1 MEQVLRR
8 LKPQKSNNLIV
19 GSLTGD
25 DAAVWQLDENRALVM
40 TADFI
45 TPVIDDA
52 LTWGKVAA
60 ANAVSDV
67 YAMGAKPLMGI
78 NLVGWNSEELS
89 TELLS
94 EVLEGANQVA
104 EEAGFVIAGGH
115 TVEDPEPKF
124 GLAIVGEVDPR
135 NLLRNSGFRE
145 NDLLILTKKL
155 GVGVITTAIKKQE
168 STKEATDA
176 AIESMLRLNDQAAE
190 IAIKVGATGATDI
203 TGFGLLGHL
212 GRAARESKVDIEID
226 VAEVPLLPDARK
238 LALAGNLPG
247 GSQRNLE
254 WIEERVDVGSVEDI
268 DVHLLA
274 DAQTSGGLVFG
285 VQPAEVETALKKL
298 LETGHDAAVIGSMDI
313 GSGLIRLLNPQK

>member
-1 MEQVLRR
+1 
-8 LKPQKSNNLIV
+8 
-19 GSLTGD
+19 
-25 DAAVWQLDENRALVM
+25 M

-60 ANAVSDV
+60 TNAVSDV
-67 YAMGAKPLMGI
+67 YAMGAKPLMAI
-78 NLVGWNSEELS
+78 NLVGWNSEELPI
-89 TELLS
+89 ELLS

-124 GLAIVGEVDPR
+124 GLAIVGEVNPKT
-135 NLLRNSGFRE
+135 LLKNSEFRE
-145 NDLLILTKKL
+145 NDLVILAKKL
-155 GVGVITTAIKKQE
+155 GIGVITTAIKKQE
-168 STKEATDA
+168 STQEATEA
-176 AIESMLRLNDQAAE
+176 AITSMLRLNDQAAK
-190 IAIKVGATGATDI
+190 IAIEVGATGATDI

-212 GRAARESKVDIEID
+212 GRAAQESKVNIEID
-226 VAEVPLLPDARK
+226 VSEVPLLPDARK

-254 WIEERVDVGSVEDI
+254 WIEDRVDASSVEDI

-285 VQPAEVETALKKL
+285 VQPEKVETALKKL
-298 LETGHDAAVIGSMDI
+298 IETGHDAAVIGRMHS
-313 GSGLIRLLNPQK
+313 GSGLIRLSNRQK

>member
-19 GSLTGD
+19 GSSTGD
-25 DAAVWQLDENRALVM
+25 DAAVWQLDEDRALVM

-45 TPVIDDA
+45 TPVVDDA

-124 GLAIVGEVDPR
+124 GLAIVGEVDPK
-135 NLLRNSGFRE
+135 NLLKNSGFRE

-155 GVGVITTAIKKQE
+155 GVGVITTAIKKKE
-168 STKEATDA
+168 TTKEATAA
-176 AIESMLRLNDQAAE
+176 AIASLLRLNDQAAE
-190 IAIKVGATGATDI
+190 IAIEAGAPGATDI

-226 VAEVPLLPDARK
+226 VSEVPLLPDARK
-238 LALAGNLPG
+238 LALEGNLPG

-254 WIEERVDVGSVEDI
+254 WIQERVDVSSVEDI

-298 LETGHDAAVIGSMDI
+298 LETGHDAAVIGSMDT

>member
-1 MEQVLRR
+1 
-8 LKPQKSNNLIV
+8 
-19 GSLTGD
+19 
-25 DAAVWQLDENRALVM
+25 M

-60 ANAVSDV
+60 TNAVSDI
-67 YAMGAKPLMGI
+67 YAMGAKPLMAI
-78 NLVGWNSEELS
+78 NLVGWNSEELP

-124 GLAIVGEVDPR
+124 GLAIVGEVDPK

-168 STKEATDA
+168 STEEATDA
-176 AIESMLRLNDQAAE
+176 AIASMLKLNDQAAK
-190 IAIKVGATGATDI
+190 IAIESGATGATDV

-212 GRAARESKVDIEID
+212 GRAARESKVDVEIN
-226 VAEVPLLPDARK
+226 VSEVPILPGARD

-247 GSQRNLE
+247 GSKRNLE
-254 WIEERVDVGSVEDI
+254 WVEAQLDVGSVEDV
-268 DVHLLA
+268 DVNLLA
-274 DAQTSGGLVFG
+274 DAQTSGGLLFG
-285 VQPAEVETALKKL
+285 VEPEEVETTLDKL
-298 LETGHDAAVIGSMDI
+298 IEAEHDAAVIGRMNS
-313 GSGLIRLLNPQK
+313 GSGMIRLSSQYK

>member
-1 MEQVLRR
+1 
-8 LKPQKSNNLIV
+8 
-19 GSLTGD
+19 
-25 DAAVWQLDENRALVM
+25 M

-60 ANAVSDV
+60 TNAVSDV
-67 YAMGAKPLMGI
+67 YAMGAKPLMAI
-78 NLVGWNSEELS
+78 NLVGWNSEELPI
-89 TELLS
+89 ELLS

-124 GLAIVGEVDPR
+124 GLAIVGEVNPKS
-135 NLLRNSGFRE
+135 LLKNSEFRE
-145 NDLLILTKKL
+145 NDLVILTKKL
-155 GVGVITTAIKKQE
+155 GIGVITTAIKKQE
-168 STKEATDA
+168 STQEATEA
-176 AIESMLRLNDQAAE
+176 AITSMLRLNDQAAK
-190 IAIKVGATGATDI
+190 IAIEVGATGATDI

-212 GRAARESKVDIEID
+212 GRAAQESKVNIEID
-226 VAEVPLLPDARK
+226 VSEVPLLPDARK

-254 WIEERVDVGSVEDI
+254 WIEDRVDASSVEDI

-285 VQPAEVETALKKL
+285 VQPEKVETALKKL
-298 LETGHDAAVIGSMDI
+298 IETGHDAAVIGRMHS
-313 GSGLIRLLNPQK
+313 GSGLIRLSNRQK

>member
-19 GSLTGD
+19 GSSTGD
-25 DAAVWQLDENRALVM
+25 DAAVWQLDEDRALVM

-45 TPVIDDA
+45 TPVVDDA

-124 GLAIVGEVDPR
+124 GLAIVGEVDPK
-135 NLLRNSGFRE
+135 NLLKNSGFRE

-176 AIESMLRLNDQAAE
+176 AIASMLRLNDQAAE
-190 IAIKVGATGATDI
+190 IAIEAGATGATDI

-226 VAEVPLLPDARK
+226 VSEVPLLPDARK
-238 LALAGNLPG
+238 LALEGILPG

-254 WIEERVDVGSVEDI
+254 WIQERVDASSVEDI

>member
-1 MEQVLRR
+1 
-8 LKPQKSNNLIV
+8 
-19 GSLTGD
+19 
-25 DAAVWQLDENRALVM
+25 M

-60 ANAVSDV
+60 TNAVSDV
-67 YAMGAKPLMGI
+67 YAMGAKPLMAI
-78 NLVGWNSEELS
+78 NLVGWNSEELPI
-89 TELLS
+89 ELLS

-124 GLAIVGEVDPR
+124 GLAIVGEVNPK
-135 NLLRNSGFRE
+135 NLLKNSEFRE
-145 NDLLILTKKL
+145 NDLVILTKKL
-155 GVGVITTAIKKQE
+155 GIGVITTAIKKQE
-168 STKEATDA
+168 STQEATEA
-176 AIESMLRLNDQAAE
+176 AITSMLRLNDQAAK
-190 IAIKVGATGATDI
+190 IAIEVGATGATDV

-212 GRAARESKVDIEID
+212 GRAAQESKVNIEID
-226 VAEVPLLPDARK
+226 VSEVPLLPDARK

-254 WIEERVDVGSVEDI
+254 WIEDRVDASSVEDI

-285 VQPAEVETALKKL
+285 VQPEKVETALKKL
-298 LETGHDAAVIGSMDI
+298 IETGHDAAVIGRMHS
-313 GSGLIRLLNPQK
+313 GSGLIRLSNRQK